1 MGTWIRIG
9 GWHRRWIRGWS
20 RTGRATTAAAR
31 NEVPAAVNQG
41 DNRKHDFSNELH
53 ESTATWPEVAAGA
66 FIPVVDVRV
75 SRRRFMSY
83 GASSHGFLPVYGPPF
98 D

>member
-75 SRRRFMSY
+75 SRRRFMSVR
-83 GASSHGFLPVYGPPF
+83 GIIPRVLAGIRPPF
-98 D
+98 